1 MDSRRWSVRTAI
13 RYLIIIDRL
22 WNYNPYN
29 DDTLGD
35 DWNGENFAWFSRKR
49 ALPPM
54 LLDYTQDSP
63 TLDNGGRIL
72 DAVVRPYPTKT
83 AGIPLRFE
91 YEVTTGKFVFEWA
104 TPEAHHNNVNLKLM
118 KGSGGS
124 LRVLNPPLTD
134 HPVLTSQ
141 ETEIFIPSR
150 LTRGRRVNVHGLSE
164 GDRWAYDERRQT
176 LFVVIVD
183 RTGGKRHRIEVD
195 VRPAPR
201 AAFTL
206 NDVWSDFG
214 GQIFATSIVVAAML
228 LVWLSSYWVHIA

>member
-1 MDSRRWSVRTAI
+1 M
-13 RYLIIIDRL
+13 
-22 WNYNPYN
+22 
-29 DDTLGD
+29 LGD

-63 TLDNGGRIL
+63 TLDNGARIL
-72 DAVVRPYPTKT
+72 DTVVRPYPTKT

-91 YEVTTGKFVFEWA
+91 YEVTTGKFVFEWV
-104 TPEAHHNNVNLKLM
+104 TPEADLNNVNLKLA
-118 KGSGGS
+118 KASGGP
-124 LRVLNPPLTD
+124 LRISNPPLAD

-150 LTRGRRVNVHGLSE
+150 LTRGRRVNVAGLSE
-164 GDRWAYDERRQT
+164 GDRWGYDERRQT
-176 LFVVIVD
+176 LFVVIAD

-195 VRPAPR
+195 VRPGLR
-201 AAFTL
+201 AAFVV

-214 GQIFATSIVVAAML
+214 GHIFATTIVVAAML
-228 LVWLSSYWVHIA
+228 LVWLSSYWVRIA

>member
-1 MDSRRWSVRTAI
+1 
-13 RYLIIIDRL
+13 
-22 WNYNPYN
+22 
-29 DDTLGD
+29 
-35 DWNGENFAWFSRKR
+35 
-49 ALPPM
+49 
-54 LLDYTQDSP
+54 
-63 TLDNGGRIL
+63 
-72 DAVVRPYPTKT
+72 
-83 AGIPLRFE
+83 
-91 YEVTTGKFVFEWA
+91 VTTGKFVFEWA

-176 LFVVIVD
+176 LFVVIAD